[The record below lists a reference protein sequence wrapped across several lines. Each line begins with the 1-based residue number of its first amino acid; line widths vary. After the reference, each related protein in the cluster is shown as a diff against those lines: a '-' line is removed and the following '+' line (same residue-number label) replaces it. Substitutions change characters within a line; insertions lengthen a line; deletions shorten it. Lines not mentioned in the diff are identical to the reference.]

1 MMSPEQRLEQYTLIR
16 PQEVLIVAV
25 ETEGQPDQLII
36 FKGFSSSLINATA
49 YDPDVPLLAPNA
61 QILTIDRLLSPY
73 QPNNPRYLQQG
84 LSWAEMELL
93 LQEVGL

>member
-1 MMSPEQRLEQYTLIR
+1 MMSPEKRLEQYTLIR
-16 PQEVLIVAV
+16 PQEVLSVAI

-36 FKGFSSSLINATA
+36 FKGFSSSLMNATA

-61 QILTIDRLLSPY
+61 KILEIDRLLSPY

-84 LSWAEMELL
+84 LSWVEMEAL